1 MFGTTQ
7 KFQELA
13 VSGSKQFNNRFN
25 LLIRLLAEE
34 GFEPPTRGFSDSASM
49 GNRLLL
55 APCQNV
61 ASESFGR
68 AKALGATLG
77 GFEGR
82 VTAVGPVMTYSFSLG
97 KLPVSTQWMWFHEF
111 DVENRATGNAGFSM
125 SHCHYRWATSGCP
138 AETRGPSGQSRPQA
152 TAWQGVREKAAP
164 TFDVASKPIAQQR
177 DFRLVPLRHQALRVG
192 RVITAIAPGFVL
204 VRRDVDARD

>member
-13 VSGSKQFNNRFN
+13 VSGSQQFNNRFN

-68 AKALGATLG
+68 AKALGGTLG

-111 DVENRATGNAGFSM
+111 DVENRATGDAGFLNVS
-125 SHCHYRWATSGCP
+125 
-138 AETRGPSGQSRPQA
+138 
-152 TAWQGVREKAAP
+152 
-164 TFDVASKPIAQQR
+164 
-177 DFRLVPLRHQALRVG
+177 LPLSVGHQWLPRRNPRAKR
-192 RVITAIAPGFVL
+192 AIASASYGL
-204 VRRDVDARD
+204 AGRSRKSGSDV